1 MRHGA
6 LGIASFALG
15 FVGLFTTF
23 YWWSSIICIVAIVLG
38 IISLTDYL
46 SYKWTAIC
54 GLCFAIMGIAILG
67 YRIFAPMASTPEIAQ
82 TIIEETAP
90 TVIENNVTVA
100 TQEPI
105 LVQQE
110 PQPTIQPTVTPTTEP
125 SDDGFYHIGDTWKT
139 DEWELRLDGVVET
152 SYRNSYSE
160 KNPEALYTVSFT
172 STNIN
177 YYDEIM
183 DGLFFS
189 VDENIV
195 DCAGEMGYAY
205 SSDSNNLQQCVP
217 IGAHN
222 SFDCGIGVN
231 HRGDFLITVIK
242 YDSKE
247 QKQRATFKVNVN

>member
-15 FVGLFTTF
+15 FVGLFSTF

-67 YRIFAPMASTPEIAQ
+67 YRIFAPMDSTPEIAQ

-125 SDDGFYHIGDTWKT
+125 SDDGFYHIGDSWRT
-139 DEWELRLDGVVET
+139 DEWILTLDGVTET
-152 SYRNSYSE
+152 FERNSFQE
-160 KNPEALYTVSFT
+160 APEAVYLATFTLENIGYTDKYS
-172 STNIN
+172 
-177 YYDEIM
+177 
-183 DGLFFS
+183 DGLYI
-189 VDENIV
+189 VTNETIV
-195 DCAGEMGYAY
+195 DSAGEMGYDY
-205 SSDSNNLQQCVP
+205 VVDERRFPEEIP
-217 IGAHN
+217 IGARIT
-222 SFDCGIGVN
+222 FDSPIAVH
-231 HRGDFLITVIK
+231 HRGDFLLYISC